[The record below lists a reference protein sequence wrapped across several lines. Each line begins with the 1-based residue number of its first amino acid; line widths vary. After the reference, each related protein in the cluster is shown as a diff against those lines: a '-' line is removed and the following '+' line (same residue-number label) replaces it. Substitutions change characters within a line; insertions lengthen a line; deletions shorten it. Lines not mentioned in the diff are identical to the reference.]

1 MYHVLAM
8 GAYREDTTI
17 YYYNYT
23 EVISIRGSKILGD
36 APRIFLLHVDCVL
49 RTLPGV
55 LSLPPSPFA
64 NILDLLQDRTSL
76 KQLLY
81 TSGCAL
87 HIILCTDACRHIS
100 QTHTR
105 THRDRDARLDG
116 CTHNVS

>member
-1 MYHVLAM
+1 M
-8 GAYREDTTI
+8 GAYREDTII
-17 YYYNYT
+17 YYYNNT
-23 EVISIRGSKILGD
+23 EVTSIRGSKILGD
-36 APRIFLLHVDCVL
+36 APRILSLLHVDCVL

-87 HIILCTDACRHIS
+87 HIILYTDACRHIS

-105 THRDRDARLDG
+105 THRDRDGRLDG

>member
-1 MYHVLAM
+1 M
-8 GAYREDTTI
+8 GAYTEKI
-17 YYYNYT
+17 HYYNNI

-55 LSLPPSPFA
+55 RPLFPSPFA
-64 NILDLLQDRTSL
+64 NMLDLSGPYQSKTAA
-76 KQLLY
+76 

-87 HIILCTDACRHIS
+87 HIVLCTDACRHIS
-100 QTHTR
+100 QMHTR
-105 THRDRDARLDG
+105 THRDRDACLDG

>member
-1 MYHVLAM
+1 MYLCP
-8 GAYREDTTI
+8 GNGSLQRR
-17 YYYNYT
+17 YNNLLLYT

-64 NILDLLQDRTSL
+64 NILDQLQDRTSL

-87 HIILCTDACRHIS
+87 HIILPYLLDYTPPPSSRAKLLRRVFIS
-100 QTHTR
+100 
-105 THRDRDARLDG
+105 
-116 CTHNVS
+116 